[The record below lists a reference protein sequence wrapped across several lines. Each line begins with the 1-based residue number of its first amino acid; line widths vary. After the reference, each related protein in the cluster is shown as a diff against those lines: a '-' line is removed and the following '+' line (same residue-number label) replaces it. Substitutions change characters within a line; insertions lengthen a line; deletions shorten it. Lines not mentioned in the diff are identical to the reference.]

1 MFKYF
6 ITLCFIFIHA
16 WLSSQTYPDLNY
28 SETGNINLFYT
39 ENADDDA
46 QFIAMIT
53 HEANL
58 FFANTFGDLG
68 IEVNLL
74 VLNPIDWKKYAIQGA
89 IYGMPHFKPSENSI
103 IVAAEDNPFWKAQL
117 PDVNNIKAPH
127 KDLLKLTYTMQDG
140 SMSARNF
147 FDLLAIHELAHLWS
161 QRGKR
166 TIQRLWLEEM
176 FCNLALH
183 TFIEEERSEWFGA
196 LTALPSYHALNDEVK
211 MKYTTLESFEA
222 DYYKIGLEA
231 PHNYG
236 WYQYRFHHA
245 ARLIYTEGG
254 KEVIKKLWDFLGKYK
269 DKLSDEELKDK
280 LAKEVHPYFKTLLEE
295 W

>member
-1 MFKYF
+1 MRAF
-6 ITLCFIFIHA
+6 
-16 WLSSQTYPDLNY
+16 LSILIICLSILSYAQSYPNLNY
-28 SETGNINLFYT
+28 SETGSINLFYSDKV
-39 ENADDDA
+39 DDDA
-46 QFIAMIT
+46 HFIAMMT
-53 HEANL
+53 QEANL
-58 FFANTFGDLG
+58 FYANTFGDLG

-74 VLNPIDWKKYAIQGA
+74 VLNPTDWQQHAIKGS
-89 IYGMPHFKPSENSI
+89 IYGMPHFKSSENAI
-103 IVAAEDNPFWKAQL
+103 IVAAEDNPFWKVQL
-117 PDVNNIKAPH
+117 PDVNTIKAPH

-166 TIQRLWLEEM
+166 AIQRLWLEEM

-183 TFIEEERSEWFGA
+183 TFIEEERSEWVGA
-196 LTALPSYHALNDEVK
+196 LTDLPSYHALNEEVK

-222 DYYKIGLEA
+222 DYNKIALEA
-231 PHNYG
+231 PQNYG
-236 WYQYRFHHA
+236 WYQFRFHHA
-245 ARLIYTEGG
+245 ARLIYNQGG

-269 DKLSDEELKDK
+269 DKLSDVELKDK
-280 LAKEVHPYFKTLLEE
+280 LAKEVHPYFKTLLEG